1 MRHVNAIGMSWKTGH
16 YISTLLYSE
25 IYRAKKL
32 SLVTEDRE
40 TSLGVCSPRER
51 HPKDTPDNGTLTE
64 YRDAVIRLQYH
75 DPRDPDATVDR
86 TDPVVTQLCRQL
98 RPALEVELPVFPV
111 ESIGNAD
118 VQHAHGTTHT
128 DHVDRLEVTIQN
140 ENVCIKHDSNYF
152 LSALI

>member
-64 YRDAVIRLQYH
+64 YRDAVIRKMPPILTWH
-75 DPRDPDATVDR
+75 ECVEAI
-86 TDPVVTQLCRQL
+86 
-98 RPALEVELPVFPV
+98 PAGGYL
-111 ESIGNAD
+111 
-118 VQHAHGTTHT
+118 
-128 DHVDRLEVTIQN
+128 
-140 ENVCIKHDSNYF
+140 
-152 LSALI
+152 